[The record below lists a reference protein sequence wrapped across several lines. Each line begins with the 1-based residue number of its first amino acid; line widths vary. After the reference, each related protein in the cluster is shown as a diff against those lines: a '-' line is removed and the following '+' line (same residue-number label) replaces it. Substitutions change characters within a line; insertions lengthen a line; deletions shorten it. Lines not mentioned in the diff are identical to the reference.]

1 VIEPDEG
8 GSVRVEAVT
17 FEPLA
22 VALREPFVIATGEMT
37 ATRAVWVRAR
47 VARPTGEAATGWG
60 EAAALPPVTWEDQ
73 ADLLA
78 LISAAAP
85 ELAGLALEPAAPER
99 LRARLDALFPTSHV
113 ARAAVESA
121 ILDGWAR
128 LMGCPVAQWLG
139 VVATRAD
146 AAPSA
151 GAVLPATPA
160 TPRFVPPFVPAFVP
174 PFVPPFVPATMVT
187 DMTLPIASPGHMA
200 KLAAGYREAG
210 FVAFKVKVGRSW
222 RADLRALRAVV
233 AAVPDARF
241 RLDANAGFT
250 VGDATSLLHAALD
263 AGMVLECFEQPC
275 AREDWQGMARI
286 TGESPVPIV
295 ADESFRSEVDL
306 ERLLGM
312 RAAHAVNLKLV
323 KLGGPLA
330 ALALGRRARQHGLG
344 LMAGAM
350 VETRLGLVTMG
361 HVVAALGGVEFVDL
375 DTAFL
380 LGAEPF
386 SGGWS
391 IDGPRLTLLGGP
403 GLGLGLA
410 DPPGTQPTNAPP
422 PTRTRPPTP

>member
-1 VIEPDEG
+1 MTNEPSARDT
-8 GSVRVEAVT
+8 SARVEAVT

-37 ATRAVWVRAR
+37 ATRAVWVKAR
-47 VARPTGEAATGWG
+47 IVGRTGEAATGWG

-73 ADLLA
+73 SDLLE

-85 ELAGLALEPAAPER
+85 ELAGLALELAAPDR
-99 LRARLDALFPTSHV
+99 LRARLDVLFPTSHV

-139 VVATRAD
+139 ALTAP
-146 AAPSA
+146 AALA
-151 GAVLPATPA
+151 ALPAFA
-160 TPRFVPPFVPAFVP
+160 
-174 PFVPPFVPATMVT
+174 PATMVT
-187 DMTLPIASPGHMA
+187 DMTLPIAAPGHMA

-222 RADLRALRAVV
+222 RGDLRALRAVV

-250 VGDATSLLHAALD
+250 VGDASSLLHATLD

-295 ADESFRSEVDL
+295 ADESFRSGVDL

-330 ALALGRRARQHGLG
+330 ALALGWRARQQGLG

-403 GLGLGLA
+403 GLGLGL
-410 DPPGTQPTNAPP
+410 PGTPPATGPAPP
-422 PTRTRPPTP
+422 PPR

>member
-1 VIEPDEG
+1 MVSAKIADQA
-8 GSVRVEAVT
+8 SAHVEAVT

-37 ATRAVWVRAR
+37 ATRAVWVKAR
-47 VARPTGEAATGWG
+47 VAAETGKAATGWG

-85 ELAGLALEPAAPER
+85 ELTGLALDLAAPDR

-128 LMGCPVAQWLG
+128 LMGCPVAQWLD
-139 VVATRAD
+139 VLAASD
-146 AAPSA
+146 EAPSV
-151 GAVLPATPA
+151 GASLTA
-160 TPRFVPPFVPAFVP
+160 PPTFA
-174 PFVPPFVPATMVT
+174 PATMVT
-187 DMTLPIASPGHMA
+187 DMTLPIASAGHMA

-210 FVAFKVKVGRSW
+210 FVAFKVKVGRNW
-222 RADLRALRAVV
+222 RSDLRALRAVA

-250 VGDATSLLHAALD
+250 VGDASSLLHAALD

-295 ADESFRSEVDL
+295 ADESFRSGLDL

-323 KLGGPLA
+323 KLGGPVA
-330 ALALGRRARQHGLG
+330 ALALGRRARRHGLG

-410 DPPGTQPTNAPP
+410 EPVAQPATASATAPAP
-422 PTRTRPPTP
+422 RR

>member
-1 VIEPDEG
+1 MTEPDRG
-8 GSVRVEAVT
+8 AGARVEAVT

-37 ATRAVWVRAR
+37 ATRAVWVKAR
-47 VARPTGEAATGWG
+47 IGDQAGKAAIGWG

-85 ELAGLALEPAAPER
+85 ELASLALELGAPDR

-128 LMGCPVAQWLG
+128 LMGCPVAQWLDFLAASHEAPG
-139 VVATRAD
+139 DGPGIGAALA
-146 AAPSA
+146 AAPA
-151 GAVLPATPA
+151 
-160 TPRFVPPFVPAFVP
+160 
-174 PFVPPFVPATMVT
+174 FVPATMVT

-200 KLAAGYREAG
+200 KLAAGYREEG

-222 RADLRALRAVV
+222 RSDLRALRAVA

-250 VGDATSLLHAALD
+250 AGDASSLLHAALD

-295 ADESFRSEVDL
+295 ADESFRSGVDL

-323 KLGGPLA
+323 KLGGPVA
-330 ALALGRRARQHGLG
+330 ALALGRRARQQGLG

-403 GLGLGLA
+403 GLGLGIA
-410 DPPGTQPTNAPP
+410 EPGPQEDTAATPP
-422 PTRTRPPTP
+422 PPALPPPPR